1 MSNTKDHGHSSN
13 QKQPPQPPHAEQA
26 KTLIVQ
32 QKIGSLSTQS
42 KKHPGWPFGS
52 VMPYSMDD
60 AGNPV
65 FLISSMAMHTQ
76 NLKSD
81 SRSSLLVME
90 DKSSDDPL
98 SIGRVTLMGET
109 EIVDK
114 EDIPEV
120 KNGYLEQHPDAT
132 FWVDF
137 PDFSFY
143 RMSINNLYF
152 VGGFGR
158 MDWVTGPD
166 YYQAESDPLIEVAN
180 DIIEHMNEDHE
191 DAMILIA
198 KHHDQNDKAESLTAA
213 KMTAVDRLGFHLQLT
228 SGDGL
233 TGVRINFPK
242 SAQSANSVRK
252 LLVRMVTEARKE
264 LD

>member
-1 MSNTKDHGHSSN
+1 MDKD
-13 QKQPPQPPHAEQA
+13 
-26 KTLIVQ
+26 
-32 QKIGSLSTQS
+32 
-42 KKHPGWPFGS
+42 
-52 VMPYSMDD
+52 
-60 AGNPV
+60 
-65 FLISSMAMHTQ
+65 
-76 NLKSD
+76 
-81 SRSSLLVME
+81 
-90 DKSSDDPL
+90 
-98 SIGRVTLMGET
+98 
-109 EIVDK
+109 
-114 EDIPEV
+114 DIPEV

-233 TGVRINFPK
+233 TGVRINFPE

-252 LLVRMVTEARKE
+252 LLVQMVTEARKE
-264 LD
+264 LN